1 MDGAEGL
8 QGVYVLAA
16 TSRPDLIDPALLRP
30 GRLDKLICCAM
41 PSEEERGD
49 ILRAQ
54 SKKMTLSP
62 EVDLASWARKCL
74 HFTGAD
80 LQVSLSTFS
89 LSFRTFQNQF
99 CIFAFLCQ
107 ALLYNAQLTAIHQHI
122 NQIPEER
129 KRTRTSRPDVF
140 VSTLVIGDGET
151 RSLKETKLT
160 LAERN
165 DLLDRLEATHNISPA
180 NNGVP
185 ESGGMAE
192 SQGGP
197 KVVITHDCLETAFQ
211 QTRPSVPE
219 SERLRY
225 EQIYA
230 DFMSGRTGDGEE
242 EGEKKKRVTLA

>member
-1 MDGAEGL
+1 M
-8 QGVYVLAA
+8 
-16 TSRPDLIDPALLRP
+16 
-30 GRLDKLICCAM
+30 
-41 PSEEERGD
+41 
-49 ILRAQ
+49 
-54 SKKMTLSP
+54 
-62 EVDLASWARKCL
+62 
-74 HFTGAD
+74 
-80 LQVSLSTFS
+80 
-89 LSFRTFQNQF
+89 
-99 CIFAFLCQ
+99 
-107 ALLYNAQLTAIHQHI
+107 
-122 NQIPEER
+122 
-129 KRTRTSRPDVF
+129 
-140 VSTLVIGDGET
+140 STLVIGDGET